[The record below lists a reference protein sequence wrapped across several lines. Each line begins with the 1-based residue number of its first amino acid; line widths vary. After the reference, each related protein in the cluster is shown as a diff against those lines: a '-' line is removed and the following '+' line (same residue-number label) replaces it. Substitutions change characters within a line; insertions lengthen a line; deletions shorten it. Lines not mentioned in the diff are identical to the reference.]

1 MNVLKGEY
9 MKIYV
14 MSRTE
19 DGKSLTPKVSRDFKN
34 LSVEM
39 TAEYDKVL
47 KDAGHLG
54 HGYLQDDGVLVAYYG
69 SCKHTWRIDEIKC

>member
-1 MNVLKGEY
+1 

-19 DGKSLTPKVSRDFKN
+19 NGESLEPKASRDFKN

-39 TAEYDKVL
+39 CAEYGKVL
-47 KDAGHLG
+47 QDA
-54 HGYLQDDGVLVAYYG
+54 
-69 SCKHTWRIDEIKC
+69 